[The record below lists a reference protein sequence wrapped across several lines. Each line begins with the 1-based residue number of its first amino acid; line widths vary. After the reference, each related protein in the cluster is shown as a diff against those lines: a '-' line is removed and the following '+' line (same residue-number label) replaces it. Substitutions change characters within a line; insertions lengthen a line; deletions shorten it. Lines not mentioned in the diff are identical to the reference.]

1 MAEYSNRT
9 DLQNPAA
16 KIAATAAKGQT
27 YGEAGNQIAAQR
39 VVPMGAAP
47 TDVAAAGAAP
57 GSLVKPG
64 SVVDLHA
71 PTEFPN
77 DMLNNNYTAPV
88 PPATYKYGD
97 PVLEELR
104 QLYYLYPNDDLADL
118 LSAYDRYFR

>member
-1 MAEYSNRT
+1 MAEYGNRT
-9 DLQNPAA
+9 DLQNPAR
-16 KIAATAAKGQT
+16 KIAAQAAKGQT
-27 YGEAGNQIAAQR
+27 YGEAGKQMEAQR

-47 TDVAAAGAAP
+47 TDMAAP
-57 GSLVKPG
+57 PQPSARPG
-64 SVVDLHA
+64 SVVDLGA

-77 DMLNNNYTAPV
+77 QVLNNNYKAPT
-88 PPATYKYGD
+88 PTTTYRYGD

>member
-1 MAEYSNRT
+1 ME
-9 DLQNPAA
+9 
-16 KIAATAAKGQT
+16 G
-27 YGEAGNQIAAQR
+27 QR
-39 VVPMGAAP
+39 VVPMAAP
-47 TDVAAAGAAP
+47 PTDMAAP
-57 GSLVKPG
+57 QQPSARPG
-64 SVVDLHA
+64 SVVDLAA

-77 DMLNNNYTAPV
+77 DMLNNNYAAPV